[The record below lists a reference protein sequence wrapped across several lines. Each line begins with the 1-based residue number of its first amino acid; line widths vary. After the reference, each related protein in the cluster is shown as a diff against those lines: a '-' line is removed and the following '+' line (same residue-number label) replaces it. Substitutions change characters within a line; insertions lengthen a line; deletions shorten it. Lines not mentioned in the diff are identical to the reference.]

1 MSLSDLRARAHALQ
15 AKADQKIAQI
25 KAGTYAPEGTR
36 GTTMDHINNGKYG
49 VDITGT
55 KYDPRKSTIDRM
67 TTRQVEKHIERLE
80 NFNSNVVGY
89 YRGAGDSIISK
100 HAMARVIYQYDRD
113 NKLKAAER
121 REIGG
126 TFIPWV
132 GVPVDEYDEHFRPRK
147 QYLESGTNYSYNKKS
162 LPVPTRYYSDKGAL
176 RIADAIAEQNTTRG
190 RQKNIRAARNQIDE
204 MIQRIGTS
212 QYAQLKKKIDN
223 LDDKKFWFLWSN
235 DSKFADEL
243 SMMYDG
249 VAMQGQEGIAQGYLD
264 GLVDSQE
271 TVADN
276 LSEMVDMADSLDFQT
291 SPELAKERRRAKR
304 KKQREAKKRKQRRA
318 ARQGRGL

>member
-1 MSLSDLRARAHALQ
+1 MSLSDLRARAHVLQ
-15 AKADQKIAQI
+15 AQADQKIAQI

-49 VDITGT
+49 VDIAGT

-67 TTRQVEKHIERLE
+67 TTRQVEAHIERLE

-126 TFIPWV
+126 TEIPWV
-132 GVPVDEYDEHFRPRK
+132 GVTVDEYDEHFRPRK
-147 QYLESGTNYSYNKKS
+147 QYLESGTNFSYNKKS
-162 LPVPTRYYSDKGAL
+162 LPVPTRYYSDQGAL

-190 RQKNIRAARNQIDE
+190 RQKNIRAARDQIDQ
-204 MIQRIGTS
+204 MIERIGTS
-212 QYAQLKKKIDN
+212 HYSQLKKKIDAM
-223 LDDKKFWFLWSN
+223 DDKNFWVLWTN
-235 DSKFADEL
+235 DSVFADKL

-249 VAMQGQEGIAQGYLD
+249 VAMQGKEGVSQRYLD

-271 TVADN
+271 STADD
-276 LSEMVDMADSLDFQT
+276 LFEMVDMANSLDFQV

-304 KKQREAKKRKQRRA
+304 KKQRESRKRKQRRA
-318 ARQGRGL
+318 RKGR

>member
-1 MSLSDLRARAHALQ
+1 MSLSDLRARAHMLQ
-15 AKADQKIAQI
+15 AKADQKISQI

-55 KYDPRKSTIDRM
+55 KYDPRRSTIDRM
-67 TTRQVEKHIERLE
+67 TTKQVEAHIERLE

-132 GVPVDEYDEHFRPRK
+132 GVPVTEYDEHFRPRK
-147 QYLESGTNYSYNKKS
+147 QYLESGTNFSYNKKS

-190 RQKNIRAARNQIDE
+190 RQKNIRAARDQVDQ
-204 MIQRIGTS
+204 MIERIGS
-212 QYAQLKKKIDN
+212 SRYAQLKKKIDAM
-223 LDDKKFWFLWSN
+223 DDKNFWFMWSN
-235 DSKFADEL
+235 DSEFADNL

-249 VAMQGQEGIAQGYLD
+249 IAMQGKEGVSQRYLD
-264 GLVDSQE
+264 SLVDSQE
-271 TVADN
+271 SVADD
-276 LSEMVDMADSLDFQT
+276 LSEQIDMANSLDFQVD
-291 SPELAKERRRAKR
+291 PDLAKERRREKR
-304 KKQREAKKRKQRRA
+304 KKQREARKRRQRRA
-318 ARQGRGL
+318 RKNR

>member
-1 MSLSDLRARAHALQ
+1 MSLSDLRARAHVLQ

-36 GTTMDHINNGKYG
+36 GTTMDHINHGKYG

-55 KYDPRKSTIDRM
+55 KYDPLRSTIDRM
-67 TTRQVEKHIERLE
+67 TTKQVEAHIERLE

-89 YRGAGDSIISK
+89 YRGAGGSIISK

-132 GVPVDEYDEHFRPRK
+132 GVPVTEYDEHFRPSK
-147 QYLESGTNYSYNKKS
+147 QYLESGTNFSYNKKT
-162 LPVPTRYYSDKGAL
+162 LPVPTRYYSDSGAL
-176 RIADAIAEQNTTRG
+176 RMADALAEQNTTRG
-190 RQKNIRAARNQIDE
+190 RKKNIAAARSQIDD
-204 MIQRIGTS
+204 MIERIGTS
-212 QYAQLKKKIDN
+212 QYNQLKKEIDS
-223 LDDKKFWFLWSN
+223 LPDDKFWFLWSN

-243 SMMYDG
+243 SLMYDG
-249 VAMQGQEGIAQGYLD
+249 ITLQDKEGVSQGFID
-264 GLVDSQE
+264 HLVNSQE
-271 TVADN
+271 STADN
-276 LSEMVDMADSLDFQT
+276 LSEMIQQAHNLDFQPD
-291 SPELAKERRRAKR
+291 PELVKERRREAR
-304 KKQREAKKRKQRRA
+304 KKKREAKKRKQRRA
-318 ARQGRGL
+318 ARKGR

>member
-1 MSLSDLRARAHALQ
+1 MSLSDLRARARMLQ

-55 KYDPRKSTIDRM
+55 KYDPRRSTIDRM
-67 TTRQVEKHIERLE
+67 TTKQVEAHIERLE

-132 GVPVDEYDEHFRPRK
+132 GVPVTEYDEHFRPRK
-147 QYLESGTNYSYNKKS
+147 QYLESGTNFSYNKKS

-190 RQKNIRAARNQIDE
+190 RQKNIRAARDQVDQ
-204 MIQRIGTS
+204 MIERIGTS
-212 QYAQLKKKIDN
+212 QYAQLKKKIDAM
-223 LDDKKFWFLWSN
+223 DDKNFWFMWSN
-235 DSKFADEL
+235 DSEFADNL

-249 VAMQGQEGIAQGYLD
+249 IAMQGKEGVSQRYLD
-264 GLVDSQE
+264 SLVDSQE
-271 TVADN
+271 SVADD
-276 LSEMVDMADSLDFQT
+276 LSEQVDMANSLDFQVD
-291 SPELAKERRRAKR
+291 PDLAKERRREKR
-304 KKQREAKKRKQRRA
+304 KKQREARKRRQRRA
-318 ARQGRGL
+318 RKNR

>member
-1 MSLSDLRARAHALQ
+1 MSLSDLRARAHVLQ

-55 KYDPRKSTIDRM
+55 KYDPRRSTIDRM

-126 TFIPWV
+126 TEIPWV
-132 GVPVDEYDEHFRPRK
+132 GVTVEEFDEHFRPRK
-147 QYLESGTNYSYNKKS
+147 QYLESGTNFSYNKKS

-176 RIADAIAEQNTTRG
+176 RVADAVAEQNTTRG
-190 RQKNIRAARNQIDE
+190 RQKNIRAARDQIDQ
-204 MIQRIGTS
+204 MIQRVGTS
-212 QYAQLKKKIDN
+212 HYSQLKKKIDAM
-223 LDDKKFWFLWSN
+223 DDRNFWVLWTN
-235 DSKFADEL
+235 DSEFADKL

-249 VAMQGQEGIAQGYLD
+249 IAMQGKEGVSQRYLD

-271 TVADN
+271 STADD
-276 LSEMVDMADSLDFQT
+276 LSEMVDMANSLDFQP
-291 SPELAKERRRAKR
+291 SPDLARERRRAKR
-304 KKQREAKKRKQRRA
+304 KERREARKRKQRRA
-318 ARQGRGL
+318 RKGR

>member
-15 AKADQKIAQI
+15 ARADQKIAQI

-126 TFIPWV
+126 TFIPWA
-132 GVPVDEYDEHFRPRK
+132 GVPVTEFDEHFRPRK

-176 RIADAIAEQNTTRG
+176 RIADALAEQNTTRG
-190 RQKNIRAARNQIDE
+190 RRKNIRAARDQVDQ
-204 MIQRIGTS
+204 MIERIGTS
-212 QYAQLKKKIDN
+212 KYAQLKKKIDAM
-223 LDDKKFWFLWSN
+223 DDKNFWFMWSN
-235 DSKFADEL
+235 DSVFADNL
-243 SMMYDG
+243 SLMYDG
-249 VAMQGQEGIAQGYLD
+249 IAMQGKEGVSQRFMD
-264 GLVDSQE
+264 SLVDSQE
-271 TVADN
+271 SVADE
-276 LSEMVDMADSLDFQT
+276 LSEQIDMANSLDFQVD
-291 SPELAKERRRAKR
+291 PDLAKERKRARR
-304 KKQREAKKRKQRRA
+304 KKQREARKRKQRRM
-318 ARQGRGL
+318 RKGR

>member
-1 MSLSDLRARAHALQ
+1 MSLSDLRARAHVLQ

-55 KYDPRKSTIDRM
+55 RYDPRRSTIDRM
-67 TTRQVEKHIERLE
+67 TTKQVEAHIERLE

-132 GVPVDEYDEHFRPRK
+132 GVPVTEYDEHFRPRK
-147 QYLESGTNYSYNKKS
+147 QYLESGTNFSYNKKS

-190 RQKNIRAARNQIDE
+190 RQKNIRAARDQVAQ
-204 MIQRIGTS
+204 MIERIGTS
-212 QYAQLKKKIDN
+212 QYAQLKKKIDAM
-223 LDDKKFWFLWSN
+223 DDKNFWFMWSN
-235 DSKFADEL
+235 DSEFSDHL

-249 VAMQGQEGIAQGYLD
+249 IAMQGKEGVSQHYLD
-264 GLVDSQE
+264 SLVDSQE
-271 TVADN
+271 SVADD
-276 LSEMVDMADSLDFQT
+276 LSEQIDMANSLDFQVD
-291 SPELAKERRRAKR
+291 PDLAKERRRAKR
-304 KKQREAKKRKQRRA
+304 KKQREARKRRQRRA
-318 ARQGRGL
+318 RKNR